1 MDQNQWTNIATNQ
14 PSSTSDTLLEESL
27 EEYIR
32 AAYPAIDTDIENNI
46 PTSASTST
54 STSSS
59 TPSSS
64 TQQAKTTPARQK
76 PTLKK
81 GHINRILLYNG
92 CFNPPHQGHLAQLTH
107 AYRHSGADLHIV
119 GAVVLVAGD
128 QYLKW
133 KMGRSPSAL
142 RLSVAQRIE
151 LWNRELRARER
162 ERDGSAADRW
172 CWVIPEDKWSA
183 TADELE
189 RLFEMDGFEVEF
201 VRLAGGDK
209 VGLRGVEHG
218 VWGCGMTVTT
228 DVSRPVEFC
237 ERVGGGGGEVRL
249 RDLPGHTKWKRVLQ
263 QGDAVG
269 EDNDAG
275 VRGGAPAQTL
285 ASTSLAGY
293 VSQVCLRGH
302 CPPRSYTST
311 GVSVPSR
318 RSPVRLWTP
327 PTPIVPEHKREV
339 WVCESTYFTRGTY
352 TVRFVTSTLQERLD
366 PNLSSTKLREII
378 TEATAPSQ
386 GGRVLEDRLR
396 GVALSPEL
404 LAKFITEE
412 MGKDMKE

>member
-14 PSSTSDTLLEESL
+14 PSSTGDTLLEESL

-46 PTSASTST
+46 PTSASASSST
-54 STSSS
+54 S

-64 TQQAKTTPARQK
+64 TQQAKTTPTCQK
-76 PTLKK
+76 PVLKK
-81 GHINRILLYNG
+81 GRTNRILLYNG
-92 CFNPPHQGHLAQLTH
+92 CFNPPHQGHLAHLTH

-133 KMGRSPSAL
+133 KMGRAPGAL
-142 RLSVAQRIE
+142 RLTVAQRIE
-151 LWNRELRARER
+151 LWNRELRAQGPN
-162 ERDGSAADRW
+162 RDGSADRGVDW

-183 TADELE
+183 TVDELE

-218 VWGCGMTVTT
+218 VWGCGLTVTT

-237 ERVGGGGGEVRL
+237 ERVRGGGEVRL
-249 RDLPGHTKWKRVLQ
+249 RDLPGHTKWRRVLQ
-263 QGDAVG
+263 QGDVVG

-285 ASTSLAGY
+285 ASMSLAGY
-293 VSQVCLRGH
+293 VSQVCWRGH
-302 CPPRSYTST
+302 CPPRSHTST
-311 GVSVPSR
+311 GPPVPSR
-318 RSPVRLWTP
+318 RSPVRLWATP
-327 PTPIVPEHKREV
+327 APIAPEHKREA
-339 WVCESTYFTRGTY
+339 WVCESTYFTRSTY
-352 TVRFVTSTLQERLD
+352 TVRFITSTPQDRLD

-378 TEATAPSQ
+378 TEAATPGQ
-386 GGRVLEDRLR
+386 DGRVLEDRLR

-404 LAKFITEE
+404 LAKFIREE
-412 MGKDMKE
+412 MGKNIKE